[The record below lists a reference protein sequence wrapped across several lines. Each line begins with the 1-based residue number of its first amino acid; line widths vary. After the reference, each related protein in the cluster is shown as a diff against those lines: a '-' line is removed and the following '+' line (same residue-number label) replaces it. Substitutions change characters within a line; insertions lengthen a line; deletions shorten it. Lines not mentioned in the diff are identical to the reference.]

1 MMRDCALEKNNL
13 LFITEPDAAFSE
25 SFGKVKVRRLI
36 LCLDKILV
44 PLARQQHNHEH
55 KAVTERRESGNEYE
69 NLKYRS
75 TKEAG
80 VEMFSWFLPKRLR
93 IYYRTS

>member
-55 KAVTERRESGNEYE
+55 KAVTERRESGNE
-69 NLKYRS
+69 S